1 MTTPTTPPRKL
12 YVIAIHDEEF
22 QRFHTVH
29 TADAG
34 TVDFFFRVAGQGAVL
49 FSFES
54 TGDRLWHHRA
64 SPSGMR
70 DADRQA
76 HAALARRAEWSGAHS
91 LGMSEHADAVAVHQ
105 PRAGRLAAVEAA

>member
-12 YVIAIHDEEF
+12 YVLAIHDDEF
-22 QRFHTVH
+22 ERFHTVH
-29 TADAG
+29 TSDAG

-49 FSFES
+49 FAFEAC
-54 TGDRLWHHRA
+54 GDRVRLHRA

-76 HAALARRAEWSGAHS
+76 HAALARRAEWSAAHS

-105 PRAGRLAAVEAA
+105 PRAGRLAAMEAA